1 MTALALQGLSKDYGA
16 LRVFQN
22 VNLIVESGERR
33 AIIGPNGA
41 GKTTLFGLISGF
53 VKPSAGRVELF
64 GVDVT
69 GEAPHQRVGRGLG
82 RTFQITDLFR
92 ELTVLDN
99 LVLGFVAR
107 EGLGLAM
114 FRSVSSYSEIYE
126 KAYSLLAMWGLE
138 EKSSAPVR
146 ELGYGEQR
154 QVEMLLALTT
164 EPRLLLLD
172 EPTAGLS
179 PAETKAVTKLVRE
192 LPEDITVI
200 LIEHDMDVAFEL
212 GDRVTVLH
220 AGGILA
226 DGSPAEIREDQ
237 RVLEV
242 YLGSDSYSENP

>member
-114 FRSVSSYSEIYE
+114 FRPVSSYSEIYE

-172 EPTAGLS
+172 EPTASLS